1 MPCVG
6 IERPLPPTPNSE
18 SLPPTEIQAL
28 HLGLLHGAST
38 RREIPGPSLPPSVS
52 LSAPGH
58 QQHPLPC
65 DNLHLCFP
73 YQAESIPEA
82 HLTLQP
88 WAPVGSRLIGHGK
101 RLGLL
106 SSSSDLLRC
115 PLNRKKVPLQVH
127 LLHSIPTHCPQ
138 FRAYF
143 HPGDPGAPHPH
154 PPDRILSL
162 PSGLSTSRP
171 TAALMSKAIS
181 TSSRMLSW
189 SQRKRETRRCV
200 FSHTMTYPSNDY
212 LSSQIHLV
220 NYTFE

>member
-73 YQAESIPEA
+73 YQAESIPEG

-143 HPGDPGAPHPH
+143 HPGTLGCHILILQTESSVYLLGSARLDPRQPRCP
-154 PPDRILSL
+154 R
-162 PSGLSTSRP
+162 PSAQALGCSPGPRGRERREDVCSP
-171 TAALMSKAIS
+171 T
-181 TSSRMLSW
+181 
-189 SQRKRETRRCV
+189 Q
-200 FSHTMTYPSNDY
+200 
-212 LSSQIHLV
+212 
-220 NYTFE
+220 